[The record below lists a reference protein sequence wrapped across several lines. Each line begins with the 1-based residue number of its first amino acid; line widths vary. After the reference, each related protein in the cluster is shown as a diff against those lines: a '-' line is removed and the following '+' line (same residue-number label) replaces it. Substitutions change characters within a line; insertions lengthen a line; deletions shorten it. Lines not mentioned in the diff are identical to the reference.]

1 MDNRIVDLHV
11 HSTES
16 DGTFTPEELVA
27 EALRAQLA
35 AFALTD
41 HDTTGG
47 IARVKAAAK
56 GTGLLVIPGIEL
68 SCYNNDHEVHM
79 VGLFLNEKD
88 SAFQENLKAIQDSRD
103 ERNRKMIDRLREE
116 AGFDIS
122 VLALQTY
129 FPDSVLTRAH
139 IARYLYDKKQI
150 PDLGVAFQKY
160 IGDHCPYYVPRE
172 KMTPVQAIELIHSAG
187 GLAILAHPLLYHLSS
202 TRLKQL
208 MTDLKAHGLDG
219 VEAIYSTYTTGE
231 ERQMKQLAA
240 ELDLAVSG
248 GSDFHGA
255 NKPTIRLG
263 VGKGSLHVPYSI
275 LENLMLLKERN
286 SD

>member
-16 DGTFTPEELVA
+16 DGTFTPEGLVT
-27 EALRAQLA
+27 EALRTHLA

-47 IARVKAAAK
+47 IARAKAAAE
-56 GTGLLVIPGIEL
+56 GTCLTVISGIEL
-68 SCYNNDHEVHM
+68 SCYNENHEVHM
-79 VGLFLNEKD
+79 VGLFLDEKD
-88 SAFQENLKAIQDSRD
+88 PTFQKNLKSIQDSRD
-103 ERNRKMIDRLREE
+103 ERNKKMIDRLREQ

-122 VLALQTY
+122 VEALRAY
-129 FPDSVLTRAH
+129 FPDSILTRAH
-139 IARYLYDKKQI
+139 IAHYLYEKGFIQ
-150 PDLGVAFQKY
+150 DLGVAFQKY

-172 KMTPVQAIELIHSAG
+172 KMTPIQAIELIHAAG

-202 TRLKQL
+202 ARLKQL
-208 MTDLKAHGLDG
+208 MTDLRTHGLDG
-219 VEAIYSTYTTGE
+219 VEAVYSTYTAGE

-240 ELDLAVSG
+240 ELSLAVSG

-263 VGKGSLHVPYSI
+263 VGKGSLHVPYSV
-275 LENLMLLKERN
+275 LENLKQLKDRN
-286 SD
+286 LH

>member
-88 SAFQENLKAIQDSRD
+88 SAFQESLKAIQDSRD

-202 TRLKQL
+202 ARLKQL
-208 MTDLKAHGLDG
+208 MTDLKVHGLDG

-263 VGKGSLHVPYSI
+263 IGKGSLHVPYSV

>member
-88 SAFQENLKAIQDSRD
+88 SAFQESLKAIQDSRD

-172 KMTPVQAIELIHSAG
+172 KMTPVQAIELIHSSG
-187 GLAILAHPLLYHLSS
+187 GIAILAHPLLYNLSS
-202 TRLKQL
+202 ARLKQL
-208 MTDLKAHGLDG
+208 MTDLKVHGLDG

-263 VGKGSLHVPYSI
+263 IGKGSLHVPYSV

>member
-160 IGDHCPYYVPRE
+160 IGDHCPYYVLRE

-263 VGKGSLHVPYSI
+263 VGKGSLHVPYSV

>member
-88 SAFQENLKAIQDSRD
+88 SAFQESLKAIQDSRD

-202 TRLKQL
+202 ARLKQL

-263 VGKGSLHVPYSI
+263 VGKGSLHVPYSV

>member
-202 TRLKQL
+202 ARLKQL

-240 ELDLAVSG
+240 GLDLAVSG

-263 VGKGSLHVPYSI
+263 VGKGSLHVPYSV

>member
-88 SAFQENLKAIQDSRD
+88 SAFQESLKAIQDSRD

-202 TRLKQL
+202 ARLKQL

-240 ELDLAVSG
+240 GLDLAVSG

-263 VGKGSLHVPYSI
+263 VGKGSLHVPYSV